1 MGEPITIIYAG
12 RKVLD
17 SGNLAYGWVPADQP
31 EVAPSWFA
39 KGKTRVIGGIYQST
53 GVIEDGGVV
62 ASMTPSDVTW
72 IGRAGD
78 VPPEILAGWEG
89 RDNDADQ
96 RDRRRKAEA
105 REKRTGLVKS
115 TAEDVAHALGLR
127 YMTYRDREMV
137 LGMLRRECHDIAE
150 KTR

>member
-12 RKVLD
+12 REVLD
-17 SGNLAYGWVPADQP
+17 SGKLAYGWVPADQP

-39 KGKTRVIGGIYQST
+39 KGKSRVIGGTYQST

-72 IGRAGD
+72 VERAL

-89 RDNDADQ
+89 RDHAADQ
-96 RDRRRKAEA
+96 WDRRRKAEA
-105 REKRTGLVKS
+105 REKRTWLVKS
-115 TAEDVAHALGLR
+115 TAEDVVQSLGLR
-127 YMTYRDREMV
+127 SMTYRDREMV
-137 LGMLRRECHDIAE
+137 LAMLRRECHDIAE
-150 KTR
+150 RS